1 MGSALRGFGQHCRTP
16 SGSAARTARSLSRN
30 ITKREGSMNIDLT
43 GKIALVTGGS
53 RGIGREICLCL
64 AQAGAE
70 VVVNYNRSKDQAEG
84 VLQEITVR
92 GGKAEIVQADISH
105 PGAVQALF
113 EHLRKRYNRL
123 DILVNNAGIIKDNLL
138 LSTEVSDWDK
148 VLDVNLKGAFL
159 CTRYAAEMML
169 PNHAGKIINIA
180 STGAIKGGR
189 GQANYAASK
198 GGLVA
203 LTRACAVELGGK
215 GIQVNAVLP
224 GMILT
229 SMSSRVRKR
238 AGEEILSSIP
248 NGRFGEPKDVAYLVS
263 FLASGLS
270 DYITGQAIPVDG
282 GLSAS

>member
-1 MGSALRGFGQHCRTP
+1 
-16 SGSAARTARSLSRN
+16 
-30 ITKREGSMNIDLT
+30 MNIDLT

-92 GGKAEIVQADISH
+92 GGRAETVQADISD
-105 PGAVQALF
+105 PDAVRALF
-113 EHLRKRYNRL
+113 EHLRKKYNRL
-123 DILVNNAGIIKDNLL
+123 DVLVNNAGIIKDNLL

-148 VLDVNLKGAFL
+148 VLDINLKGAFL
-159 CTRYAAEMML
+159 CTRHAAEMML

-203 LTRACAVELGGK
+203 FTRACAVELGGK

-248 NGRFGEPKDVAYLVS
+248 SGRFGEPKDVAYLVS
-263 FLASGLS
+263 FLASSLS